1 MFIIKLQ
8 NIRKVVIKM
17 KKLMLVTLVI
27 VFVLSMGVLSFAET
41 NITETPDW
49 YEDMLKW
56 RKDQVEGALD
66 QGLIT
71 EEQARL
77 WNERMEYMEEY
88 HLENGYGYGGCGG
101 FGMGYGQRGGRGF
114 GHGMMGRG
122 WGYQGF

>member
-1 MFIIKLQ
+1 
-8 NIRKVVIKM
+8 M

-27 VFVLSMGVLSFAET
+27 VFVLSMGVMSFAET

-56 RKDQVEGALD
+56 RKDQIEEALD
-66 QGLIT
+66 EGLIT
-71 EEQARL
+71 EEQAQL
-77 WNERMEYMEEY
+77 WNERLEYMEEY
-88 HLENGYGYGGCGG
+88 NLENNYGYGCGG
-101 FGMGYGQRGGRGF
+101 YGMGYGHGPGRGFGHGMGYGYESGRGF